1 MCYDF
6 HVKPKRGMFRMANIV
21 IGAGSGMGAAVARQL
36 APGGPLLLVDVN
48 IAAAQAMAEELGGDN
63 RALSCDVSDQSQV
76 DALFAAVDGVDVL
89 VHTAGLSN
97 SMAAGRRILEVNLIG
112 VDRVIR
118 AAEPKLRTGSVGV
131 FLASQSGYMLPD
143 NSELLTALDDPL
155 SDGFLDRLDE
165 QFDVDDP
172 SLAYQ
177 ASKRGVHRLVRHHAK
192 AWGTKG
198 ARIVSV
204 SPGITDTPMGRGEE
218 NAHPEMLRLIEASPS
233 GRRGTPEEV
242 AAAIA
247 FLTTPAASLITGSD
261 VLVDGGMATILPQGT
276 WNGKLRAPAAR

>member
-1 MCYDF
+1 
-6 HVKPKRGMFRMANIV
+6 MANIV

-36 APGGPLLLVDVN
+36 APRGPLLLVDVN
-48 IAAAQAMAEELGGDN
+48 LAAAETMAGELGGAHT
-63 RALSCDVSDQSQV
+63 ALSCDVSDQAQV

-97 SMAAGRRILEVNLIG
+97 SMAPGRRILEVNLQG
-112 VDRVIR
+112 VERVIR
-118 AAEPKLRTGSVGV
+118 AAEPKLRTGGVGI

-143 NSELLTALDDPL
+143 EPALMAALDDPL
-155 SDGFLDRLDE
+155 APGFLDRLDE
-165 QFDVDDP
+165 QFEVDEP

-192 AWGTKG
+192 AWGLKG
-198 ARIVSV
+198 ARILSV

-218 NAHPEMLRLIEASPS
+218 NAHPEMLKLIEASPS
-233 GRRGTPEEV
+233 GRRGTPDEV
-242 AAAIA
+242 AEAIA
-247 FLTTPAASLITGSD
+247 FLASPAASLITGSD

-276 WNGKLRAPAAR
+276 WSGKLRATAGR

>member
-1 MCYDF
+1 M
-6 HVKPKRGMFRMANIV
+6 
-21 IGAGSGMGAAVARQL
+21 
-36 APGGPLLLVDVN
+36 
-48 IAAAQAMAEELGGDN
+48 
-63 RALSCDVSDQSQV
+63 
-76 DALFAAVDGVDVL
+76 
-89 VHTAGLSN
+89 
-97 SMAAGRRILEVNLIG
+97 RRILEVNLIG
-112 VDRVIR
+112 VERVIR
-118 AAEPKLRTGSVGV
+118 AAEAGLHAGSVGI

-143 NSELLTALDDPL
+143 EPDLMAALDDPL

-165 QFDVDDP
+165 QFDVDEP

-242 AAAIA
+242 AEADGVPRIA
-247 FLTTPAASLITGSD
+247 GGVADHRQRRPRRRRDGHDPPA
-261 VLVDGGMATILPQGT
+261 GT
-276 WNGKLRAPAAR
+276 WAGKLRTTASR